1 MKKTLIEHYKDFLP
15 VNKLTPS
22 ISLGEGFTPLVKS
35 VNFSKKFESEIY
47 FKLEGCNPSGSF
59 KDRGMF
65 LAVAKAIENN
75 KSKIICASTGNTS
88 ASAAAFGARYNLET
102 IVIIPS
108 GKIAVGKLLQ
118 AMAYGAKIVSIKGN
132 FDQALEAVKQ
142 ISESMD
148 FEIVNSINPFRLEGQ
163 KTASF
168 EIIDT
173 LKVSPDYQ
181 FMPVGNAG
189 NISSYF
195 KGYKEYLERNKIDNI
210 PVLYGVQAKNSAPLV
225 DNRII
230 KNPKTLASAI
240 RIGNPASSELAKLA
254 IKETNGEFLKVSDE
268 EIISAQSLLAN
279 NEGIF
284 CEPASAASFAGLLK
298 NIENGLDVKNK
309 IIVCILTGN
318 GLKDPQNAEKY
329 LSSKI
334 IKTGSSPESIKKAI
348 ITGSSTNI
356 IRRILSN

>member
-1 MKKTLIEHYKDFLP
+1 
-15 VNKLTPS
+15 
-22 ISLGEGFTPLVKS
+22 
-35 VNFSKKFESEIY
+35 
-47 FKLEGCNPSGSF
+47 
-59 KDRGMF
+59 
-65 LAVAKAIENN
+65 
-75 KSKIICASTGNTS
+75 
-88 ASAAAFGARYNLET
+88 
-102 IVIIPS
+102 
-108 GKIAVGKLLQ
+108 
-118 AMAYGAKIVSIKGN
+118 
-132 FDQALEAVKQ
+132 
-142 ISESMD
+142 MD

-225 DNRII
+225 DDRII

-268 EIISAQSLLAN
+268 EIISAQSLLAS